1 VQVRQPSR
9 HRHSG
14 TTANPLGSRAS
25 VPSEEQPTTVTDS
38 ILEVR
43 DLVKQY
49 PTITAVAG
57 VSFAVP
63 EGICFG
69 LLGPLPG

>member
-1 VQVRQPSR
+1 M
-9 HRHSG
+9 
-14 TTANPLGSRAS
+14 A
-25 VPSEEQPTTVTDS
+25 S
-38 ILEVR
+38 ILEVQ

-49 PTITAVAG
+49 PKVLAVDG

-69 LLGPLPG
+69 LLGPNGPSRCASHGESADSWTA